1 MPWPKKYNDK
11 DIEVMQALRRRGLSY
26 HQISGMM
33 DIPMSS
39 ILFHTRHIE
48 PEEDGHKPALAKV
61 DELLAWLQPGVP
73 FTQLPL
79 PSGIIA
85 YLQSLTAAPTP
96 PTPAPQAQKAPDQV
110 EKQTEGK
117 K

>member
-11 DIEVMQALRRRGLSY
+11 DIEVMEALRRRGLSY

-48 PEEDGHKPALAKV
+48 PEEDGHKEALAKV
-61 DELLAWLQPGVP
+61 GELLAWLQPGVP

-79 PSGIIA
+79 PAGVIA
-85 YLQSLTAAPTP
+85 YLQGLAPTP
-96 PTPAPQAQKAPDQV
+96 PPRTPAPQPQKAEEVDKQPE
-110 EKQTEGK
+110 EKR
-117 K
+117 